1 MLVVVGVACRGEAAV
16 LKEAA
21 FPRTQV
27 AALFN
32 SAAARVAVAMSPPRD
47 EVKHKL
53 FEASNL
59 EALPTCLGE
68 NVHLHTNSERYL
80 PCS

>member
-1 MLVVVGVACRGEAAV
+1 V
-16 LKEAA
+16 A

-32 SAAARVAVAMSPPRD
+32 SAAARVAAAMSPPRD

-53 FEASNL
+53 FEASGL
-59 EALPTCLGE
+59 ETLPT
-68 NVHLHTNSERYL
+68 HLDET
-80 PCS
+80 